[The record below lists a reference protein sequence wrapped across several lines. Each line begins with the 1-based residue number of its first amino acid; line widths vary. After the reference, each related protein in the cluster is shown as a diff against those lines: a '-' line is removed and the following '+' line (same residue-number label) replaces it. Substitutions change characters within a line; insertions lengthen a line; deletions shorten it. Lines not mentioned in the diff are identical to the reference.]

1 MKLVVVGN
9 HSYEAVI
16 EDVKYWSS
24 KVKKGCLIIGDDYL
38 IFEGVRKA
46 VNDSFS
52 NSNES
57 GNTWFIE
64 K

>member
-1 MKLVVVGN
+1 MKLVVDSN
-9 HSYEAVI
+9 HSYKAGI
-16 EDVKYWSS
+16 EDVKYWSP
-24 KVKKGCLIIGDDYL
+24 KVKKRCLIIRDDYF
-38 IFEGVRKA
+38 IYEGVRKA